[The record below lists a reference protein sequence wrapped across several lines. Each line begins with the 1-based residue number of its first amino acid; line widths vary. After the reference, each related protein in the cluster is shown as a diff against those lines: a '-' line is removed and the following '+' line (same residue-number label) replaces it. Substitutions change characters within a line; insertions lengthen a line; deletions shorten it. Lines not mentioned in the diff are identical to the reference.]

1 MKEEGSLQF
10 CSDLLSLK
18 VTTSGTSS
26 DSNYIVLKGWDTIT
40 H

>member
-18 VTTSGTSS
+18 LTTSGTSS
-26 DSNYIVLKGWDTIT
+26 GLNYIALKG
-40 H
+40 